1 MFVDRT
7 QHVKNNEL
15 KPMNIEDRQYIES
28 LTDSEIVVA
37 ILHRDARITRLYF
50 YEKCYPLFK
59 SCYDKY
65 YTDCETCVEFINQI
79 YLLVMTPR
87 KSTGVSP
94 LQTFG
99 FRCTLTM
106 WLKIISENYCK
117 QLFKVKIDFSDSVE
131 PSSDRFAK
139 IGDSLE
145 IDFRTIYASDVKK
158 VLEMMPNE
166 RYRHLIE
173 LRYVEEKTNE
183 ETAMVLE
190 MTMDNYYNK
199 HKLAK
204 AQFCNILRKEGL
216 L

>member
-1 MFVDRT
+1 MK
-7 QHVKNNEL
+7 Q
-15 KPMNIEDRQYIES
+15 EDQQYIDS
-28 LTDSEIVVA
+28 LTDQEVVNA
-37 ILHRDARITRLYF
+37 VLKRDAVITRLYF

-59 SCYDKY
+59 ACYDKY

-87 KSTGVSP
+87 KSTGEAP

-99 FRCTLTM
+99 YRCTLTM
-106 WLKIISENYCK
+106 WLKIIAENYCK
-117 QLFKVKIDFSDSVE
+117 QLFKVKIDFSNPE
-131 PSSDRFAK
+131 KITSDRFK
-139 IGDSLE
+139 NNDDSL
-145 IDFRTIYASDVKK
+145 DLVFRSIYSSDVKR
-158 VLEMMPNE
+158 VLEMMPNT

-183 ETAMVLE
+183 ETAMALE

>member
-1 MFVDRT
+1 M
-7 QHVKNNEL
+7 QQ
-15 KPMNIEDRQYIES
+15 EDRQYIES
-28 LTDSEIVVA
+28 LTDQEIVDA
-37 ILHRDARITRLYF
+37 ILRRDALITRLYL

-59 SCYDKY
+59 ACYDKY

-79 YLLVMTPR
+79 YLLIMTPR

-94 LQTFG
+94 LQTFT

-106 WLKIISENYCK
+106 WLKIIGENYCK
-117 QLFKVKIDFSDSVE
+117 QLFRKKVDLSDGVSTE
-131 PSSDRFAK
+131 SDRLNFQ
-139 IGDSLE
+139 DESLE
-145 IDFRTIYASDVKK
+145 LDFRSIYAGDVKRI
-158 VLEMMPNE
+158 LDMMPNL
-166 RYRHLIE
+166 RYRKLIE
-173 LRYVEEKTNE
+173 LRYLKEKTNE
-183 ETAMVLE
+183 ETADILG

>member
-1 MFVDRT
+1 MKSD
-7 QHVKNNEL
+7 E
-15 KPMNIEDRQYIES
+15 
-28 LTDSEIVVA
+28 EIVHH
-37 ILHRDARITRLYF
+37 ILHRDEEITIQFLY
-50 YEKCYPLFK
+50 KQCYPLFK
-59 SCYDKY
+59 SVYNKY
-65 YTDCETCVEFINQI
+65 YTDCDTCVEFINQI
-79 YLLVMTPR
+79 YLLIMTPR

-106 WLKIISENYCK
+106 WLKIIAENYCK
-117 QLFKVKIDFSDSVE
+117 QLFKKKVDFSDSSIT
-131 PSSDRFAK
+131 SSDRFNLVS
-139 IGDSLE
+139 DSLDVE
-145 IDFRTIYASDVKK
+145 LRSINADDVKK
-158 VLEMMPNE
+158 ILDMMPNE

-173 LRYVEEKTNE
+173 LRYIEEKSNE
-183 ETAMVLE
+183 DTAAILG

>member
-1 MFVDRT
+1 
-7 QHVKNNEL
+7 
-15 KPMNIEDRQYIES
+15 MNIEDRQYIES
-28 LTDSEIVVA
+28 LTDSEIVIA
-37 ILHRDARITRLYF
+37 ILQRDARITRLYF

-204 AQFCNILRKEGL
+204 AQLCNILRKEGL

>member
-1 MFVDRT
+1 MK
-7 QHVKNNEL
+7 Q
-15 KPMNIEDRQYIES
+15 EDRQYIES
-28 LTDSEIVVA
+28 LTDKEIVEA
-37 ILHRDARITRLYF
+37 ILNRDATITRLYF

-59 SCYDKY
+59 ACYDKY

-139 IGDSLE
+139 TGDSLE

>member
-1 MFVDRT
+1 MEL
-7 QHVKNNEL
+7 NEH
-15 KPMNIEDRQYIES
+15 KYIES
-28 LTDSEIVVA
+28 LTDEEVVSA
-37 ILHRDARITRLYF
+37 ILNRDVKITRLYF

-65 YTDCETCVEFINQI
+65 YTDCETRIEFINQI

-106 WLKIISENYCK
+106 WLKIIAENYCK
-117 QLFKVKIDFSDSVE
+117 QLFRIRVESSNSVE
-131 PSSDRFAK
+131 PTSDRLTK
-139 IGDSLE
+139 IDNSLE
-145 IDFRTIYASDVKK
+145 VDFNSIYASDVRKI
-158 VLEMMPNE
+158 LDMMPNK
-166 RYRHLIE
+166 RYSHLIE

-183 ETAMVLE
+183 ETAMVLG

-204 AQFCNILRKEGL
+204 AQFYNILRKEGL

>member
-1 MFVDRT
+1 MK
-7 QHVKNNEL
+7 Q
-15 KPMNIEDRQYIES
+15 EDQQYIDS
-28 LTDSEIVVA
+28 LTDQEVVSA
-37 ILHRDARITRLYF
+37 VLKRDAIVTRLYF

-59 SCYDKY
+59 ACYDKY

-79 YLLVMTPR
+79 YLMVMIPR
-87 KSTGVSP
+87 KSTGKAP

-99 FRCTLTM
+99 YRCTLTM
-106 WLKIISENYCK
+106 WLKIIAENYCK
-117 QLFKVKIDFSDSVE
+117 QLFKIKIDFSDSEKVLG
-131 PSSDRFAK
+131 DRFRSND
-139 IGDSLE
+139 DSLDL
-145 IDFRTIYASDVKK
+145 DFRSIYSSDVKR
-158 VLEMMPNE
+158 VLEMMPNT

-183 ETAMVLE
+183 ETAMALE

>member
-1 MFVDRT
+1 
-7 QHVKNNEL
+7 
-15 KPMNIEDRQYIES
+15 
-28 LTDSEIVVA
+28 
-37 ILHRDARITRLYF
+37 
-50 YEKCYPLFK
+50 
-59 SCYDKY
+59 
-65 YTDCETCVEFINQI
+65 
-79 YLLVMTPR
+79 MTPR

-117 QLFKVKIDFSDSVE
+117 QLFKVKIDISDSLKS
-131 PSSDRFAK
+131 SSDRLTMV
-139 IGDSLE
+139 DHSLDV
-145 IDFRTIYASDVKK
+145 DFNSIYSDDVKK
-158 VLEMMPNE
+158 ILEMMPNE
-166 RYRHLIE
+166 RYRRLIE
-173 LRYVEEKTNE
+173 LRYVKEKTNE
-183 ETAMVLE
+183 ETAMALE

>member
-1 MFVDRT
+1 MNVEER
-7 QHVKNNEL
+7 QH
-15 KPMNIEDRQYIES
+15 IES
-28 LTDSEIVVA
+28 LTDCEIVKA
-37 ILHRDARITRLYF
+37 ILQRDASITHLYF

-59 SCYDKY
+59 ACYDKY

-117 QLFKVKIDFSDSVE
+117 QLFKVKIDISDSLKS
-131 PSSDRFAK
+131 SSDRLTM
-139 IGDSLE
+139 IDHSLDV
-145 IDFRTIYASDVKK
+145 DFNSIYSDDVKK
-158 VLEMMPNE
+158 ILEMMPNE
-166 RYRHLIE
+166 RYRRLIE
-173 LRYVEEKTNE
+173 LRYVKEKTNE
-183 ETAMVLE
+183 ETAMALE

-204 AQFCNILRKEGL
+204 AQFCNILQKEGL

>member
-1 MFVDRT
+1 MEL
-7 QHVKNNEL
+7 NEH
-15 KPMNIEDRQYIES
+15 KYIES
-28 LTDSEIVVA
+28 LTDEEVVSA
-37 ILHRDARITRLYF
+37 ILNRDVKITRLYF

-65 YTDCETCVEFINQI
+65 YTDCETCIEFINQI

-106 WLKIISENYCK
+106 WLKIIAENYCK
-117 QLFKVKIDFSDSVE
+117 QLFRIRVESSNSVE
-131 PSSDRFAK
+131 PTSDRLTK
-139 IGDSLE
+139 IDNSLE
-145 IDFRTIYASDVKK
+145 VDFNSIYASDVRKI
-158 VLEMMPNE
+158 LDMMPNK
-166 RYRHLIE
+166 RYSHLIE

-183 ETAMVLE
+183 ETAMVLG

>member
-1 MFVDRT
+1 
-7 QHVKNNEL
+7 
-15 KPMNIEDRQYIES
+15 MNIEERQYIES
-28 LTDSEIVVA
+28 LTDCEIVKA
-37 ILHRDARITRLYF
+37 ILRRDANITRLYF

-59 SCYDKY
+59 ACYDKY

-117 QLFKVKIDFSDSVE
+117 QLFKLKIEISDSLKS
-131 PSSDRFAK
+131 SSDRL
-139 IGDSLE
+139 IMVDHSIE
-145 IDFRTIYASDVKK
+145 IDFNSIYSDDVKK
-158 VLEMMPNE
+158 ILEMMPNE
-166 RYRHLIE
+166 RYRRLIE
-173 LRYVEEKTNE
+173 LRYVKEKTNE
-183 ETAMVLE
+183 ETAMALE

>member
-1 MFVDRT
+1 MEL
-7 QHVKNNEL
+7 NEH
-15 KPMNIEDRQYIES
+15 KYIES
-28 LTDSEIVVA
+28 LTDEEIVSA
-37 ILHRDARITRLYF
+37 ILNRNASITRLYF

-65 YTDCETCVEFINQI
+65 YTDCETCLEFINQI

-106 WLKIISENYCK
+106 WLKIIAENYCK
-117 QLFKVKIDFSDSVE
+117 QLFKVKVDFLDSVE
-131 PSSDRFAK
+131 PTSDRLFK
-139 IGDSLE
+139 TYNSLE
-145 IDFRTIYASDVKK
+145 VDFNSIYASDVRKI
-158 VLEMMPNE
+158 LDMMPNK

>member
-1 MFVDRT
+1 MEL
-7 QHVKNNEL
+7 NEH
-15 KPMNIEDRQYIES
+15 KYIES
-28 LTDSEIVVA
+28 LTDEEVVGA
-37 ILHRDARITRLYF
+37 ILNRDAKITRLYF

-65 YTDCETCVEFINQI
+65 YTDCETCIEFINQI

-106 WLKIISENYCK
+106 WLKIIAENYCK
-117 QLFKVKIDFSDSVE
+117 QLFRIRVESSNSVE
-131 PSSDRFAK
+131 PTSDRLTK
-139 IGDSLE
+139 IDNSLE
-145 IDFRTIYASDVKK
+145 VDFNSIYASDVRKI
-158 VLEMMPNE
+158 LDMMPNK
-166 RYRHLIE
+166 RYSHLIE

-183 ETAMVLE
+183 ETAMVLG

>member
-1 MFVDRT
+1 MK
-7 QHVKNNEL
+7 Q
-15 KPMNIEDRQYIES
+15 EDRQYIES
-28 LTDSEIVVA
+28 LKDKEIVEA
-37 ILHRDARITRLYF
+37 ILNRDATITRLYF

-59 SCYDKY
+59 ACYDKY

-117 QLFKVKIDFSDSVE
+117 QLFKVKIDISDSLKS
-131 PSSDRFAK
+131 SSDRLTMV
-139 IGDSLE
+139 DHSLDV
-145 IDFRTIYASDVKK
+145 DFNSIYSDDVKK
-158 VLEMMPNE
+158 ILEMMPNE
-166 RYRHLIE
+166 RYRRLIE
-173 LRYVEEKTNE
+173 LRYVKEKTNE
-183 ETAMVLE
+183 ETAMALE

>member
-1 MFVDRT
+1 MKSD
-7 QHVKNNEL
+7 E
-15 KPMNIEDRQYIES
+15 
-28 LTDSEIVVA
+28 EIVHH
-37 ILHRDARITRLYF
+37 ILHRNEEETIIFLYQQ
-50 YEKCYPLFK
+50 CYPLFK
-59 SCYDKY
+59 SVYNKY

-79 YLLVMTPR
+79 YLLIMTPR

-106 WLKIISENYCK
+106 WLKIIAENYCK
-117 QLFKVKIDFSDSVE
+117 QLFRKKVDFSDGVSTE
-131 PSSDRFAK
+131 SDRLNFQD
-139 IGDSLE
+139 DSLE
-145 IDFRTIYASDVKK
+145 LDFRSIYAGDVMRI
-158 VLEMMPNE
+158 LDMMPNV
-166 RYRHLIE
+166 RYRNLIE
-173 LRYVEEKTNE
+173 LRYVKEKTNE
-183 ETAMVLE
+183 ETADILG

>member
-1 MFVDRT
+1 
-7 QHVKNNEL
+7 
-15 KPMNIEDRQYIES
+15 MNVEERQYIES
-28 LTDSEIVVA
+28 LTDCEIVKA
-37 ILHRDARITRLYF
+37 ILQRDASITRLYF

-59 SCYDKY
+59 ACYDKY

>member
-1 MFVDRT
+1 MK
-7 QHVKNNEL
+7 Q
-15 KPMNIEDRQYIES
+15 EDQQYIES
-28 LTDSEIVVA
+28 LTDKEIVEA
-37 ILHRDARITRLYF
+37 ILRRDASITRLYF

-59 SCYDKY
+59 ACYDKY

-79 YLLVMTPR
+79 YLMVMTPR
-87 KSTGVSP
+87 KSTGEAP

-99 FRCTLTM
+99 YRCTLTM
-106 WLKIISENYCK
+106 WLKIIAENYCK
-117 QLFKVKIDFSDSVE
+117 QLFKVKIDFSNPE
-131 PSSDRFAK
+131 EITSDRFK
-139 IGDSLE
+139 NNDDSLDL
-145 IDFRTIYASDVKK
+145 DFRSIYSSDVKR
-158 VLEMMPNE
+158 VLEMMPNT

-183 ETAMVLE
+183 ETAMALE

>member
-1 MFVDRT
+1 M
-7 QHVKNNEL
+7 K
-15 KPMNIEDRQYIES
+15 
-28 LTDSEIVVA
+28 TDEEIVHH
-37 ILHRDARITRLYF
+37 ILHRNEEETIRFLYQQ
-50 YEKCYPLFK
+50 CYPLFK
-59 SCYDKY
+59 SVYNKY

-79 YLLVMTPR
+79 YLLIMTPR

-106 WLKIISENYCK
+106 WLKIIAENYCK
-117 QLFKVKIDFSDSVE
+117 QLFRKKVDFSDGASTE
-131 PSSDRFAK
+131 SDRLNFHD
-139 IGDSLE
+139 DSLE
-145 IDFRTIYASDVKK
+145 LDFRSIYAGDVMRI
-158 VLEMMPNE
+158 LDMMPNV
-166 RYRHLIE
+166 RYRNLIE
-173 LRYVEEKTNE
+173 LRYVKEKTNE
-183 ETAMVLE
+183 ETADILG

>member
-1 MFVDRT
+1 MI
-7 QHVKNNEL
+7 Q
-15 KPMNIEDRQYIES
+15 EDRQYIES
-28 LTDSEIVVA
+28 LTDNEIVNAV
-37 ILHRDARITRLYF
+37 LSRDAKVTRLYL

-59 SCYDKY
+59 ACYDKY

-117 QLFKVKIDFSDSVE
+117 QLFKVKIDISDSLKS
-131 PSSDRFAK
+131 SSDRLTM
-139 IGDSLE
+139 IDHSLDV
-145 IDFRTIYASDVKK
+145 DFNSIYSDDVKK
-158 VLEMMPNE
+158 ILEMMPNE
-166 RYRHLIE
+166 RYRRLIE
-173 LRYVEEKTNE
+173 LRYVKEKTNE
-183 ETAMVLE
+183 ETAMALE

>member
-1 MFVDRT
+1 
-7 QHVKNNEL
+7 
-15 KPMNIEDRQYIES
+15 MNIEERQYIES
-28 LTDSEIVVA
+28 LTDCEIVKA
-37 ILHRDARITRLYF
+37 ILQRDVGITRLYF

-59 SCYDKY
+59 ACYDKY

-117 QLFKVKIDFSDSVE
+117 QLFKVKIDISDSLKS
-131 PSSDRFAK
+131 SSDRLTLV
-139 IGDSLE
+139 DHSLDV
-145 IDFRTIYASDVKK
+145 DFNSIYSDDVKK
-158 VLEMMPNE
+158 ILEMMPNE
-166 RYRHLIE
+166 RYRRLIK
-173 LRYVEEKTNE
+173 LRYVKEKTNE
-183 ETAMVLE
+183 ETAMALE

-204 AQFCNILRKEGL
+204 AQFCNILKKEGL

>member
-1 MFVDRT
+1 MD
-7 QHVKNNEL
+7 K
-15 KPMNIEDRQYIES
+15 QYIES
-28 LTDSEIVVA
+28 LTDQEVVNA
-37 ILHRDARITRLYF
+37 ILQRDVKITRLYF

-79 YLLVMTPR
+79 YLLIMTPR
-87 KSTGVSP
+87 KSSGVSP

-99 FRCTLTM
+99 FRCSLPM

-117 QLFKVKIDFSDSVE
+117 QLYLKKIDISEVSTTL
-131 PSSDRFAK
+131 SDRFDC
-139 IGDSLE
+139 GENSLKL
-145 IDFRTIYASDVKK
+145 DFSSIYASDVKK
-158 VLEMMPNE
+158 ILDMMPNK
-166 RYRHLIE
+166 RYSSLIR
-173 LRYVEEKTNE
+173 LRYVEEKSNE
-183 ETAMVLE
+183 ETAEILG

-204 AQFCNILRKEGL
+204 TQFCNILKKEGL